1 MDPVSMRRKARQR
14 AAARAGEQEAAQPA
28 APSGA
33 AAPPGAQEPAI
44 EDALRAELERL
55 GTAPPSPATMPGPP
69 PEPAPPPA
77 PALPAPP
84 APEALLDPL
93 REFFWREDEPAPN
106 LPDLGSAG
114 AERSPAGSP
123 TGELREHVAFLLGA
137 EEYAVA
143 IGRVREILKPP
154 PITEVP
160 RAPRHV
166 LGVIAVRGEVVAVV
180 DPRPRLALPP
190 GSPGPS
196 SRIVVCEGAGGPVGL
211 LVDAVSQVVRLPPEA
226 VEPRPPGVG
235 GEAADVIAGI
245 GRDGERLVI
254 LLDLDALLG
263 APAAREGA
271 A

>member
-1 MDPVSMRRKARQR
+1 MRRKARQR
-14 AAARAGEQEAAQPA
+14 AAARAGEQEAAQA
-28 APSGA
+28 APPSDA

-55 GTAPPSPATMPGPP
+55 GTAPPPPATVPGPP

-77 PALPAPP
+77 AALPAPP

-123 TGELREHVAFLLGA
+123 RGELREHVAFLLGA